1 MAYRNFAD
9 LTASP
14 DLSRRA
20 LFRAGGLL
28 TAGAALSSL
37 PFGRELFA
45 HDVSEAWPN
54 VAAMANKYVSE
65 KKLANMFLTFGW
77 NQEDHARTV
86 GGGTLGINSSQQV
99 DENTLYRIYSMT
111 KPITGM
117 AIMMLIEEGKL
128 TLDMP
133 LSEVLPAFKDM
144 QVLVDPEGPLENT
157 VPAEREITIRHLL
170 THTAGLGYTITSKG
184 PQLDA
189 YVKNGIVGGRVARFP
204 IPGVPNPVPAPGL
217 EVWADRLATIPLTY
231 QPATKWSYS
240 CSIDLLGRVIE
251 VASGMEFEAFLKAR
265 FFEPMGMDSTFM
277 TVPAAEKG
285 RLADNYGILA
295 GNLLPLDPGSNSIYL
310 DEPKV
315 PSGGGGL
322 VSSPKD
328 YDRFLRMLLGYGKLG
343 NERIMGEEAVRVG
356 VSDLIPET
364 VDKTGS
370 WMEKEGHGAGGRSV
384 NGTFGWGGAAGTLGA
399 VDFNLGLRAA
409 LWTQYMPP
417 ETYPVREEYL
427 AALEADLASMRAQKA
442 A

>member
-1 MAYRNFAD
+1 MAFRSFDPAH
-9 LTASP
+9 SSS

-28 TAGAALSSL
+28 TAGAAIATL
-37 PFGRELFA
+37 PFGRNLLA
-45 HDVSEAWPN
+45 HDVAEAWPN

-65 KKLANMFLTFGW
+65 KKVANMFLTFGW
-77 NQEDHARTV
+77 NQEDHAHTV
-86 GGGTLGINSSQQV
+86 GGGTLGITNPKQV
-99 DENTLYRIYSMT
+99 DENSLYRIYSMT

-128 TLDMP
+128 SLDMP
-133 LSEVLPAFKDM
+133 LYEVLPAFKDTP
-144 QVLVDPEGPLENT
+144 VLVDPEGSLDNVE
-157 VPAEREITIRHLL
+157 PAATPITIRQLL

-184 PQLDA
+184 PLLDA
-189 YVKNGIVGGRVARFP
+189 YVKNGIVGGRVSRFP

-217 EVWADRLATIPLTY
+217 EVWADRLATIPLMY

-265 FFEPMGMDSTFM
+265 MFEPLGMESTFM
-277 TVPAAEKG
+277 TVPGSEKG
-285 RLADNYGILA
+285 RFADNYGIL
-295 GNLLPLDPGSNSIYL
+295 GGTLLPLDPAANSIYL

-328 YDRFLRMLLGYGKLG
+328 YDRFLRMVLGHGKLG
-343 NERIMGEEAVRVG
+343 NERVMGKDAVRVG

-427 AALEADLASMRAQKA
+427 AALEADLAPMRAAKGL
-442 A
+442 